1 MEGIVLFNKPKNYT
15 SYKIVEFFKKKIK
28 KKVGHGGT
36 LDPLAEGLLI
46 LGVGEYT
53 KELNKFLKESIKTYV
68 AEIILGARSTTY
80 DREGQL
86 ARTDFGAG
94 QGNIELEKIKEVV
107 GSFIGEI
114 EQIPPPFSAVKIKGK
129 PAYLLAR
136 KGKKV
141 ELKPRKVK
149 IYDIKI
155 LDYNWPTLKIE
166 VTCSSGTY
174 IRSLANDIGEKLG
187 CGGYLNDLKRTK
199 INEFKVEQALTFE
212 DMENNFLEFY
222 AKVYGRVQG
231 VGYRYFVKEKAQN
244 LDIFGYVKNLEDGT
258 VEVLAQGSEENLQKL
273 IEELK
278 KGPFLARVDKL
289 DIVFR
294 KPLNIFY
301 NFRIDN

>member
-1 MEGIVLFNKPKNYT
+1 M
-15 SYKIVEFFKKKIK
+15 S
-28 KKVGHGGT
+28 
-36 LDPLAEGLLI
+36 
-46 LGVGEYT
+46 
-53 KELNKFLKESIKTYV
+53 
-68 AEIILGARSTTY
+68 
-80 DREGQL
+80 
-86 ARTDFGAG
+86 
-94 QGNIELEKIKEVV
+94 
-107 GSFIGEI
+107 SFIGEI

-149 IYDIKI
+149 IYEIKI
-155 LDYNWPTLKIE
+155 LDYNWPVLKIE
-166 VTCSSGTY
+166 VTSSSGTY

-222 AKVYGRVQG
+222 AKVYGKVQG
-231 VGYRYFVKEKAQN
+231 VGYRYFVKEKAQS
-244 LDIFGYVKNLEDGT
+244 LDIFGYVKNLEDGS
-258 VEVLAQGSEENLQKL
+258 VEVLAQGREENLQKL

-301 NFRIDN
+301 NFRIEH